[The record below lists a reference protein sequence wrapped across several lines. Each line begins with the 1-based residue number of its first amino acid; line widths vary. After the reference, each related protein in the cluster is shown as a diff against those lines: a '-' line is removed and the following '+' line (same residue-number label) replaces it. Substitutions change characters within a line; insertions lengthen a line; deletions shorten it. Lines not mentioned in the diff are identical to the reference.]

1 MENNMT
7 ALSIELLFL
16 NDLKNTKVID
26 DNIYSLALSKLN
38 RIHKEEPVKDKPIVL
53 ATA

>member
-1 MENNMT
+1 MDNNKT
-7 ALSIELLFL
+7 ALSIELLLL